1 MCHSQNMELLSF
13 SGRGAL
19 PVISHIVGSNFL
31 DKHTKMNFQLDL
43 SLDGM
48 SSADIA
54 GQLYDYI
61 DKVETEKFIALMD
74 AVAEQIFQDKRTG
87 KDPRWNMNYIVNEW
101 VKMNNLRRTLLFQAT
116 FHNNIDIVQALL
128 DHGVCMYV
136 CLFYFILY
144 FI

>member
-1 MCHSQNMELLSF
+1 
-13 SGRGAL
+13 
-19 PVISHIVGSNFL
+19 
-31 DKHTKMNFQLDL
+31 MNFQLDI
-43 SLDGM
+43 SLDGL

-54 GQLYDYI
+54 QQLYDYI

-74 AVAEQIFQDKRTG
+74 AVAEQIFQDKRMG

-128 DHGVCMYV
+128 DHGVCYV
-136 CLFYFILY
+136 SCVVVFT
-144 FI
+144 